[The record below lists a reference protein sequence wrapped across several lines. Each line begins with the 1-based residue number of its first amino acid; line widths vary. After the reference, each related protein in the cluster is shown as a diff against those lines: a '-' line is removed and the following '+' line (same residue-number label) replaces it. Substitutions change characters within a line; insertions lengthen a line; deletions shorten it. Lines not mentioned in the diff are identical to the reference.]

1 MTSIKN
7 ICVFCGSSTIVDGK
21 YLRGARDVGAMLARN
36 GYGVVYG
43 GGNIGLMGA
52 AADAA
57 LEAGGKVIGVI
68 PKFLRDKEVAHDGL
82 TELHLTETM
91 HERQVGMAERSDAFV
106 VLPGGLGTLAEFFEV
121 LTWKQLG
128 LHDKPIMLVNDFG
141 YWDSL
146 IEFAG
151 HAEGEKFLRASDAD
165 LYAVLP
171 GAAALEAH
179 LKRL

>member
-7 ICVFCGSSTIVDGK
+7 ICVFCGSSTIVDEK
-21 YLRGARDVGAMLARN
+21 YLNAARDVGGMLARN

-57 LEAGGKVIGVI
+57 LEAGGKVTGII
-68 PKFLRDKEVAHDGL
+68 PRFLKDKEVAHTGL
-82 TELHLTETM
+82 TELHLTDTM
-91 HERQVGMAERSDAFV
+91 HERQVGMAARSDAFV

-128 LHDKPIMLVNDFG
+128 LHAKPIMLVNDFG

-151 HAEGEKFLRASDAD
+151 HAEGEKFLRPQDAD
-165 LYAVLP
+165 LYTVLD

>member
-1 MTSIKN
+1 MTFIKN

-21 YLRGARDVGAMLARN
+21 YLRAARDVGVMLAQN

-68 PKFLRDKEVAHDGL
+68 PKFLRDKEVAHKGL

-141 YWDSL
+141 Y
-146 IEFAG
+146 
-151 HAEGEKFLRASDAD
+151 
-165 LYAVLP
+165 
-171 GAAALEAH
+171 
-179 LKRL
+179 

>member
-1 MTSIKN
+1 MKVLKN

-21 YLRGARDVGAMLARN
+21 YLQAARDVGRVLARN

-57 LEAGGKVIGVI
+57 LGADGKVIGVI
-68 PKFLRDKEVAHDGL
+68 PRFLKDKEVAHDGL

-141 YWDSL
+141 YWDFL
-146 IEFAG
+146 MDFAH
-151 HAEGEKFLRASDAD
+151 HAKGEKFLRPRDTD
-165 LYAVLP
+165 LYTVLA
-171 GAAALEAH
+171 GAGALEAH
-179 LKRL
+179 LKQL